1 MVEELLNR
9 LEKFKV
15 SDNTEGAI
23 GIELKVV
30 GIRYFNVGSFIFF
43 QGKHYM
49 ITEIDYSLPSNT
61 TEIRAIEVKYI

>member
-9 LEKFKV
+9 LEKFKL
-15 SDNTEGAI
+15 SAI
-23 GIELKVV
+23 GIELKLF